1 MTDII
6 IRDLYKR
13 FGEKEVLR
21 GFSLTL
27 PAGQCVGLMGE
38 SGCGKTTLLRILL
51 GLLKPDGGEVTGLP
65 PRISVV
71 FQEERLCDGFSALT
85 NVAIAARPGTPRSA
99 VVTCLQELGL
109 GEAMLLP
116 VNELSGGMRR
126 RVAIARALLAEGDL
140 LLLDEPFKGLDE
152 ETRRTV
158 MAVVQRMAAGKTIL
172 LVTHDE
178 AEIRAFGAPLCR
190 MSGGKQ
196 VGTEG

>member
-1 MTDII
+1 MKDIV
-6 IRDLYKR
+6 IRDLCKS
-13 FGEKEVLR
+13 FGEKKVLQ

-51 GLLKPDGGEVTGLP
+51 GLLKPDGGTISGLP
-65 PRISVV
+65 PRISMV
-71 FQEERLCDGFSALT
+71 FQEERLCDSFSALT
-85 NVAIAARPGTPRSA
+85 NVAIAARRGTPRSA
-99 VVTCLQELGL
+99 VAACLQELGL
-109 GEAMLLP
+109 GDAMQRP
-116 VNELSGGMRR
+116 VSELSGGMRR
-126 RVAIARALLAEGDL
+126 RVAIARALLAEGEL

-158 MAVVQRMAAGKTIL
+158 MEAVQRMAAGKTIL

-178 AEIRAFGAPLCR
+178 AEVKAFGARLCR

-196 VGTEG
+196 VTVET